1 MASDYQFT
9 NDTLR
14 KIAYYSYAPRTFA
27 YIAGLA
33 VLMSI
38 FLTFD
43 SQYLQN
49 PWLIAFLSSV
59 CLMWPHIAFQW
70 AKLATHTKHAV
81 TYSLLFD
88 AVFVGLWMPLISF
101 ELIPCAV
108 FFTTIMVNHIS
119 AGGLKL
125 FVRGLISMF
134 IAISFSSLLV
144 NPILR
149 FESNLTVILAC
160 IPMITVYPMLMAAI
174 NYKLTQALVGKQE
187 QLIHLSR
194 HDGLTGVFSRHYWE
208 QRLLEEF
215 KRCQRSGEEA
225 CVLMVDI
232 DNFKM
237 INDTYGHLAGDRV
250 LKEFGGLL
258 QNLRS
263 SDITGRYGGEEFAIL
278 LPSSDLKKSL
288 QVAER
293 LRRDIEQTTFEVVKT
308 CTVSIGVAP
317 LNAQYNDAYK
327 WLDQAD
333 KALYKAKTTGR
344 NRVCTNKDIAVA
356 SCDYPS

>member
-1 MASDYQFT
+1 
-9 NDTLR
+9 
-14 KIAYYSYAPRTFA
+14 
-27 YIAGLA
+27 
-33 VLMSI
+33 
-38 FLTFD
+38 
-43 SQYLQN
+43 
-49 PWLIAFLSSV
+49 
-59 CLMWPHIAFQW
+59 
-70 AKLATHTKHAV
+70 
-81 TYSLLFD
+81 
-88 AVFVGLWMPLISF
+88 
-101 ELIPCAV
+101 
-108 FFTTIMVNHIS
+108 MVNHIS

-125 FVRGLISMF
+125 FVSGLISMF